1 MDAETRFTPIP
12 FRAAAPGEGY
22 FEDDALIRRV
32 HRELIVAF
40 SGARALLL
48 QAAHP
53 VMFEGFYDRTLG
65 ARRTRTGGSRARRP

>member
-12 FRAAAPGEGY
+12 SRPAAPGEGY

-40 SGARALLL
+40 SGARALLT
-48 QAAHP
+48 QPRSPAAI
-53 VMFEGFYDRTLG
+53 
-65 ARRTRTGGSRARRP
+65 AS